1 MLTRIVQMTFEPEN
15 IPSFERI
22 FRESSD
28 QIRAFPG
35 CLQLDLFQ
43 DLSNPAVFF
52 TFSIWESEAH
62 LEAYRNSEFFREV
75 WGKTRQLFTGKARAW
90 SLERKNGS

>member
-1 MLTRIVQMTFEPEN
+1 MTFEPEN

-35 CLQLDLFQ
+35 CLKLELFQ
-43 DLSNPAVFF
+43 DLGNPAVFF
-52 TFSIWESEAH
+52 TYSIWESEAH
-62 LEAYRNSEFFREV
+62 LEAYRNSEFFGQV
-75 WGKTRQLFTGKARAW
+75 WGKTRQLFARKARAW
-90 SLERKNGS
+90 SLKRKNGS

>member
-35 CLQLDLFQ
+35 CLKLDLLQ
-43 DLSNPAVFF
+43 DLSNPAVFI
-52 TFSIWESEAH
+52 TCSIWESEAH
-62 LEAYRNSEFFREV
+62 LEAYRNSEFFRQV
-75 WGKTRQLFTGKARAW
+75 WGKTRQLFARKARAW
-90 SLERKNGS
+90 SLKSKNGS